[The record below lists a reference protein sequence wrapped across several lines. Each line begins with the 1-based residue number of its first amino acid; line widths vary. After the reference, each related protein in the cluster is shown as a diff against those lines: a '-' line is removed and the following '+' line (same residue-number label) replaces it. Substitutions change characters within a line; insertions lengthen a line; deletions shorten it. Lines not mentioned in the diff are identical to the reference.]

1 MNFSIIL
8 ERKDSVTYE
17 FEDGQFVPSDADE
30 WEPSLICGEILIDD
44 KIGQF
49 TIYELYNDTN
59 FFERCDNFSGD
70 LSVVANAICGKS
82 GAILKKYLS
91 GESEYNFVYIL
102 DRITIDKE
110 YRNQGIGSAIIK
122 NLLKM
127 INYKFGEGS
136 TIFLCAS
143 PYEIAHQYGFESDEY
158 KKETTRLIQFYK
170 KLGFR
175 IVKDNV
181 MVYNKLDVWHIVS
194 IHLIKLKPVEP

>member
-1 MNFSIIL
+1 MNFSVIL

-30 WEPSLICGEILIDD
+30 WEPSLIYGEILIDDD

-59 FFERCDNFSGD
+59 FFDHCDNFSGD
-70 LSVVANAICGKS
+70 LSAVAGAICGKS

-91 GESEYNFVYIL
+91 NKHGYNFVYIL
-102 DRITIDKE
+102 DKITIDKE
-110 YRNQGIGSAIIK
+110 YRNQGIGSTIIK

-127 INYKFGEGS
+127 TKYQFGEEA

-143 PYEIAHQYGFESDEY
+143 PYEIAHQYGFKSEEY
-158 KKETTRLIQFYK
+158 KKETNRLIQFYT
-170 KLGFR
+170 KLGFQ

-181 MVYNKLDVWHIVS
+181 MVYNELDV
-194 IHLIKLKPVEP
+194 

>member
-1 MNFSIIL
+1 MDFTVIL
-8 ERKDSVTYE
+8 GRKELVTYE
-17 FEDGQFVPSDADE
+17 FEDDQFEASDADE
-30 WEPSLICGEILIDD
+30 WEPSLLCGEILVDNEE
-44 KIGQF
+44 IGQI
-49 TIYELYNDTN
+49 TIYKLYNDKN
-59 FFERCDNFSGD
+59 FFNHCDSVSGD

-102 DRITIDKE
+102 DKITIDKE

-127 INYKFGEGS
+127 INYQFGEGS

-143 PYEIAHQYGFESDEY
+143 PYEIAHQYGFESEEY
-158 KKETTRLIQFYK
+158 KKETNRLIQFYT
-170 KLGFR
+170 KLGFQ

-181 MVYNKLDVWHIVS
+181 MVYNELDV
-194 IHLIKLKPVEP
+194 